1 LRLLRLLVDEK
12 LSAGLPWPALRL
24 GGFLGNDTEGG
35 ADYEQAVGDVVT
47 GPWANSLR
55 WASTRRGPDFQG
67 ERLVLGCGT
76 FERRDFTVRLPPA
89 SAGGVE
95 LAVELSTSCPG
106 VMNFPHDP
114 RMAVSG
120 EGQTTIPREAASDQ
134 DMHVLATGRHAPRIL
149 VVDDHATIAGLMSQL
164 LSQRGYEVVT
174 AADAEQAAAE
184 VRRQAPDLIL
194 SDVKM
199 PGKSGYEL
207 CRELKAD
214 PATRLIP
221 FVLITGLSDSVDK
234 VRGIE
239 AGADDFLNKPV
250 LAEEL
255 TARVK
260 SLLRVKEFTDELET
274 ADSVLCTLG
283 LAVES
288 RDPYT
293 EGHCER
299 LAARAADL
307 GRHLGLDTDSI
318 VALRRGGYLH
328 DLGKIAV
335 PDAILKKGTDLTL
348 QEWEIMKV
356 HPVTGEN
363 ICKPLKSLRL
373 VLPIIR
379 HHHEH
384 ADGSGYPDGLR
395 SGEIPLL
402 SRVLQVVDVY
412 DALRTARPYKL
423 ALGHDEAAQ
432 TMREEARQGLW
443 DAELVNEF
451 FSMLVEKRSVA

>member
-1 LRLLRLLVDEK
+1 M
-12 LSAGLPWPALRL
+12 S
-24 GGFLGNDTEGG
+24 
-35 ADYEQAVGDVVT
+35 
-47 GPWANSLR
+47 
-55 WASTRRGPDFQG
+55 
-67 ERLVLGCGT
+67 
-76 FERRDFTVRLPPA
+76 
-89 SAGGVE
+89 
-95 LAVELSTSCPG
+95 
-106 VMNFPHDP
+106 FPHDSRP
-114 RMAVSG
+114 VVNG
-120 EGQTTIPREAASDQ
+120 EGGTTFQPEAASDQ
-134 DMHVLATGRHAPRIL
+134 DMHVLNTRRQAPRIL
-149 VVDDHATIAGLMSQL
+149 VVDDHPTIAGLMRQL
-164 LSQRGYEVVT
+164 LGQRGYDVVT
-174 AADAEQAAAE
+174 AANAEQAEAE

-199 PGKSGYEL
+199 PGKSGYEF
-207 CRELKAD
+207 CRELKSD

-221 FVLITGLSDSVDK
+221 FVLITGLSDSADK
-234 VRGIE
+234 LQGIE

-283 LAVES
+283 LIVEG

-299 LAARAADL
+299 LASRAADL
-307 GRHLGLDTDSI
+307 GRHLGLDEDSI

-348 QEWEIMKV
+348 QEWEIMKQ

-363 ICKPLKSLRL
+363 ICRPLKSLRL

-384 ADGSGYPDGLR
+384 TDGTGYPDGLR
-395 SGEIPLL
+395 AGEIPLL
-402 SRVLQVVDVY
+402 PRVLQVVDVY
-412 DALRTARPYKL
+412 DALRTARPYKP
-423 ALGHDEAAQ
+423 AMSHDEAAQ

-443 DAELVNEF
+443 DGGLVNEF

>member
-1 LRLLRLLVDEK
+1 MSSFPSSRTQGSIARTT
-12 LSAGLPWPALRL
+12 SA
-24 GGFLGNDTEGG
+24 E
-35 ADYEQAVGDVVT
+35 
-47 GPWANSLR
+47 
-55 WASTRRGPDFQG
+55 
-67 ERLVLGCGT
+67 
-76 FERRDFTVRLPPA
+76 
-89 SAGGVE
+89 
-95 LAVELSTSCPG
+95 
-106 VMNFPHDP
+106 
-114 RMAVSG
+114 
-120 EGQTTIPREAASDQ
+120 EAASYPSMGD
-134 DMHVLATGRHAPRIL
+134 LLPRRHAPRIL
-149 VVDDHATIAGLMSQL
+149 VVDDQPSIAGLMSQL
-164 LSQRGYEVVT
+164 LTIRGYSVVT
-174 AADAEQAAAE
+174 ASNADQAEAE

-194 SDVKM
+194 SDVMM
-199 PGKSGYEL
+199 PGKSGYDL
-207 CRELKAD
+207 CRSLKEN

-221 FVLITGLSDSVDK
+221 FVLITGLSDSSDR

-255 TARVK
+255 IARVR
-260 SLLRVKEFTDELET
+260 SLLRLKEFTDELET

-283 LAVES
+283 LIVEG

-299 LAARAADL
+299 LAVRAADL
-307 GRHLGLDTDSI
+307 GRHLGLDEDSI

-348 QEWEIMKV
+348 QEWEIMKL

-384 ADGSGYPDGLR
+384 ADGSGYPDGL
-395 SGEIPLL
+395 SKGQIPLL
-402 SRVLQVVDVY
+402 PRILQVVDVY
-412 DALRTARPYKL
+412 DALRTARPYKP
-423 ALGHDEAAQ
+423 ALSHEQSAITMLQEAH
-432 TMREEARQGLW
+432 QGLW
-443 DAELVNEF
+443 DEELVREF
-451 FSMLVEKRSVA
+451 FSMLDKQRQVA